1 MDPMA
6 AKFLGA
12 GLACIGMGTAAIGV
26 ANVFGQFLLRGVAQ
40 SVGGGRPDDDA
51 VSRLRAG
58 RGVRHLLAAD
68 RDAPPVRALRLARTH
83 GRRSARLTA
92 GVADGREEGRTD
104 RCAHRGNRAGKKAP
118 FPPFD
123 KTTFASQ
130 LVWLAITFVILY
142 LLISRVA
149 IPRIGGI
156 LAARTQ
162 RIEGDFAAAQRMKE
176 KSEAALAAYEKSLT
190 EARNRAHAIGTEIR
204 DKLHA
209 EGEERRK
216 AIEAK
221 LNAQLA
227 EAEQTIATTKTAA
240 MANVRSI
247 AVDAAAAIVER
258 LIGTVPPAPAVAAAV
273 DEALKR

>member
-1 MDPMA
+1 MA
-6 AKFLGA
+6 
-12 GLACIGMGTAAIGV
+12 
-26 ANVFGQFLLRGVAQ
+26 
-40 SVGGGRPDDDA
+40 
-51 VSRLRAG
+51 
-58 RGVRHLLAAD
+58 
-68 RDAPPVRALRLARTH
+68 
-83 GRRSARLTA
+83 
-92 GVADGREEGRTD
+92 E
-104 RCAHRGNRAGKKAP
+104 KKAAP
-118 FPPFD
+118 TGAHTEQPGGQKGAFPPFD

-176 KSEAALAAYEKSLT
+176 ESEAALAAYEKSLA

-216 AIEAK
+216 ALEAK

-227 EAEQTIATTKTAA
+227 EAEQTIAATKTAA